1 MSELKKKDFK
11 GIRQVSLSVFN
22 NTTDKEGY
30 LWLVKDGTKRNIYF
44 GPQLYSDV
52 NSEGVSKEIQEK
64 INEAFDEF
72 VKQDLLH
79 SFDEEGQLKNDIS
92 LDIVKD
98 ELGNPIMH
106 MRGTENADIATLDMS
121 QFVVD
126 GMVEN
131 VSYDKEKHSLVITF
145 NTDAD
150 KKDITVD
157 LSDLVDVYTAGN
169 GVSISDDGAISIKIA
184 EGTQDFI
191 VLNENGL
198 KVYNIDGSHI
208 ELGTPITDKEGT
220 KEIVA
225 STEKITNVLQD
236 IYNTISDIKAEALSI
251 EGDGK
256 SVETYDDPT
265 TPTKKIVSLKTE
277 TATTETIN
285 AGHIEIIKSG
295 DNGVYAQ
302 MYYMTNE
309 ESITGDITNG
319 SISGEN
325 VSVYNATISNDV
337 RLHITATDNVELEN
351 VTLSGEFPKST
362 AHALVTINGGASLVI
377 NNMIYDETVTG
388 YNALEIGLTSTDAY
402 TNIDISNCQ
411 FNGTMQNNAILIFG
425 TADNAVVNIKNCHF
439 ASVSNCLRISN
450 KFNAKNVVVNVIDC
464 SVGQWDTNPKW
475 EGFLI
480 CEDYTSKSVEAEQT
494 NNLFGDGKI
503 TVNFVNLT
511 YQGNKILN
519 EDTQR
524 VTYVYNDYGKEVTE
538 AKYCPIVTFK

>member
-79 SFDEEGQLKNDIS
+79 SFDEDGKLTNDVS

-98 ELGNPIMH
+98 ELGKPIMH
-106 MRGTENADIATLDMS
+106 MRGTENTDIATLDMS

-145 NTDAD
+145 NTDAG

-169 GVSISDDGAISIKIA
+169 GVTISDDGTISIKIA
-184 EGTQDFI
+184 ETTQDFI
-191 VLNENGL
+191 TLNENGL

-208 ELGTPITDKEGT
+208 ELGKPITDKEGT

-256 SVETYDDPT
+256 SVETYDDPIA
-265 TPTKKIVSLKTE
+265 PTKKVVSLKTE
-277 TATTETIN
+277 SATTDTVN
-285 AGHIEIIKSG
+285 TGHIEIIKSG

-319 SISGEN
+319 TISGKS
-325 VSVYNATISNDV
+325 VSVYNAAISNDV
-337 RLHITATDNVELEN
+337 RLNITATDN
-351 VTLSGEFPKST
+351 
-362 AHALVTINGGASLVI
+362 I
-377 NNMIYDETVTG
+377 
-388 YNALEIGLTSTDAY
+388 
-402 TNIDISNCQ
+402 
-411 FNGTMQNNAILIFG
+411 
-425 TADNAVVNIKNCHF
+425 
-439 ASVSNCLRISN
+439 
-450 KFNAKNVVVNVIDC
+450 
-464 SVGQWDTNPKW
+464 
-475 EGFLI
+475 
-480 CEDYTSKSVEAEQT
+480 
-494 NNLFGDGKI
+494 
-503 TVNFVNLT
+503 
-511 YQGNKILN
+511 
-519 EDTQR
+519 
-524 VTYVYNDYGKEVTE
+524 
-538 AKYCPIVTFK
+538 